1 MTITISTTVSKEL
14 HEKAKRADLKWSHAL
29 RFGIIKLLRIE
40 AGEDLAETNRNINE
54 LRKDMLDRN
63 KYITNQTEKIRELQT
78 ELDAL
83 KEAQK

>member
-40 AGEDLAETNRNINE
+40 AGEDLAE
-54 LRKDMLDRN
+54 
-63 KYITNQTEKIRELQT
+63 QT

-83 KEAQK
+83 KAAQK